1 MKIALGS
8 DHRGDAAVQALA
20 AALRKAGHEPTIV
33 FQCNGQSCDYPDA
46 AFKVAHAVA
55 DGEYERGILMC
66 GSGIGVS
73 IAANKVQGVRAALV
87 SDEVTARLACSHN
100 NANVLCMGAD
110 TTGAK
115 DKTAISISLAWLEA
129 SFDGGRHARRVA
141 KIAAIERGEDPASAN
156 VDAAVG

>member
-1 MKIALGS
+1 MRIALGS

-20 AALRKAGHEPTIV
+20 AALRKAGHEATIV
-33 FQCNGQSCDYPDA
+33 FACNGQSCDYPDGA
-46 AFKVAHAVA
+46 YRVAKAVA
-55 DGEYERGILMC
+55 DGEFDRGILMC

-73 IAANKVQGVRAALV
+73 IAANKVHGVRAALV
-87 SDEVTARLACSHN
+87 GDEVTARLACSHN

-115 DKTAISISLAWLEA
+115 DKNAIALAWLSTE
-129 SFDGGRHARRVA
+129 FEGGRHARRVA
-141 KIAAIERGEDPASAN
+141 KIAAIERGEDPANVN